1 MQGTFFNCFISA
13 IVGAISAA
21 GTSWYLAEHAAP
33 TENAPAGVVAADQN
47 RFKELV
53 VDSLIVNDSVLLVD
67 PETQTATLEIKDGSL
82 FAQRGLYAEKVGA
95 MRVLAQKLQS
105 TPEDPVDMTSPVF
118 GELAINEDGGAYLAL
133 LSPRE
138 SHAVTLG
145 FDKNEKGC
153 VLSKNNDDNSMVAQ
167 AVFLKPSASEATQ
180 PNANALGAATPP
192 VGGQAAPADA
202 TADAQAVAES
212 PEAAPIQ

>member
-21 GTSWYLAEHAAP
+21 GTTWYLAEHAAP
-33 TENAPAGVVAADQN
+33 SENAPVNVVGANQN

-53 VDSLIVNDSVLLVD
+53 VDSLVVNDSVLLVD

-82 FAQRGLYAEKVGA
+82 FAQKGLYAEKVGA

-153 VLSKNNDDNSMVAQ
+153 VLSKNNDDNSMIAQ
-167 AVFLKPSASEATQ
+167 AVFLKPSASDAPQSSADSVSAT
-180 PNANALGAATPP
+180 TPP
-192 VGGQAAPADA
+192 VGGQSAPAA
-202 TADAQAVAES
+202 TTTDSEAVAENPS
-212 PEAAPIQ
+212 AAPIK

>member
-21 GTSWYLAEHAAP
+21 GTTWYLAEHAAP
-33 TENAPAGVVAADQN
+33 SENAPINVGGDPQN

-53 VDSLIVNDSVLLVD
+53 VDSLVVNDSVLLVD

-82 FAQRGLYAEKVGA
+82 FAQKGLYAEKVGA

-105 TPEDPVDMTSPVF
+105 TPEDP
-118 GELAINEDGGAYLAL
+118 NEDGGAYLAL

-153 VLSKNNDDNSMVAQ
+153 VLSKNNDDNSMIAQ
-167 AVFLKPSASEATQ
+167 AVFLKPSASDAPQ
-180 PNANALGAATPP
+180 PVADSVSAATPA
-192 VGGQAAPADA
+192 VDGQSAPAAA
-202 TADAQAVAES
+202 TTGSEAVAGN
-212 PEAAPIQ
+212 PDAAPIK

>member
-13 IVGAISAA
+13 IVGALSAV
-21 GTSWYLAEHAAP
+21 GTAWYLEDHSATTQNVP
-33 TENAPAGVVAADQN
+33 VNVGDQN

-53 VDSLIVNDSVLLVD
+53 VDSLVVNDSVLLVD
-67 PETQTATLEIKDGSL
+67 PKTQTATLEIKDGSL
-82 FAQRGLYAEKVGA
+82 FAQKGLYAEKIGA

-105 TPEDPVDMTSPVF
+105 TPDDPIDMTSPVF

-138 SHAVTLG
+138 SHALTLG

-153 VLSKNNDDNSMVAQ
+153 VLSKNNDDDSMVAQ
-167 AVFLKPSASEATQ
+167 AVFLKPSAVD
-180 PNANALGAATPP
+180 AAEEIVAKES
-192 VGGQAAPADA
+192 VGETKAPDA
-202 TADAQAVAES
+202 EVVAEKPQGVS
-212 PEAAPIQ
+212 AE